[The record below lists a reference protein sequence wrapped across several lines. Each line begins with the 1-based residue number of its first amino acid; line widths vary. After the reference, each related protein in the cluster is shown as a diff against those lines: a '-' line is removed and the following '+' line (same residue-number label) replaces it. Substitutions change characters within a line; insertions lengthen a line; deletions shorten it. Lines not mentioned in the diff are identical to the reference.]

1 MDPSIPSENG
11 FMDSP
16 SASRLMLDKYYQKEV
31 VKEHVQGICKFFG
44 ALSAKR
50 ERCISSTCQYG
61 EIL

>member
-1 MDPSIPSENG
+1 
-11 FMDSP
+11 MDSP

-61 EIL
+61 EIF